1 MNKIICFFNGKR
13 YKGEAVYIDGY
24 NGYTKTAD
32 DSMLCAIINNSAFT
46 NGVSNL
52 LTDMNGNNI
61 HSENHR
67 GMGFNVI

>member
-1 MNKIICFFNGKR
+1 MNKIICFFNGTR
-13 YKGEAVYIDGY
+13 YKGIAVYINGY

-46 NGVSNL
+46 NGSPNM

-61 HSENHR
+61 HSEDHR
-67 GMGFNVI
+67 GMCFEII